1 MIDQDLERRY
11 TDCSE
16 LVEAWKL
23 MLDMINQAVKHPDA
37 IDPQAEEQFLRAKA
51 RIAML
56 HDSFMDSLRHDKPIG
71 TNMIEIVNRS
81 ITLRLMTR
89 ISEAESKKLEIEW
102 HEVFLLLNETV
113 STLNE
118 KRAELAEINEYV
130 FRMGKV
136 IDRMK
141 TNFKSFLRSIYFKLI
156 VASAVACVII
166 FGVPAAGI
174 YDWDNLRDIRPL
186 QPVISGTFWMGRAVG
201 LTTPYFTLQE
211 FSGRAFREPVGGLSH
226 FNHTTDKPKADAARD
241 IADVMMARVRDSD
254 ARTTV
259 REHFETADNYEAFRI
274 VTDGERDTAYLYLFW
289 FRRVNQ
295 AGRVTTLLAPHTGDL
310 DSDFQV
316 TQKANVVAVLFAR
329 NQDFARRIQEN
340 RIDIMAP

>member
-23 MLDMINQAVKHPDA
+23 MLEMINEAVKNPDA
-37 IDPQAEEQFLRAKA
+37 ITPQSEEQFLRAKA

-56 HDSFMDSLRHDKPIG
+56 HDSFMDSLKHDKAVG

-81 ITLRLMTR
+81 ITLRMMTR

-118 KRAELAEINEYV
+118 KRAELGEINE
-130 FRMGKV
+130 FMFKLGKV
-136 IDRMK
+136 VDRMK
-141 TNFKSFLRSIYFKLI
+141 TNFKSFLRSIYFKII
-156 VASAVACVII
+156 VGTAVACVII

-201 LTTPYFTLQE
+201 LSTPYFTIQE
-211 FSGRAFREPVGGLSH
+211 FSTRAFRDPVGGLSH
-226 FNHTTDKPKADAARD
+226 FSHTTEKPKADAARD
-241 IADVMMARVRDSD
+241 IADVMMSRVRDSE
-254 ARTTV
+254 ARTNV
-259 REHFETADNYEAFRI
+259 REHFESAENYEAFRI
-274 VTDGERDTAYLYLFW
+274 VSDGERDTAFLYLFW
-289 FRRVNQ
+289 FRRVGEAN
-295 AGRVTTLLAPHTGDL
+295 RVNLLLGPHSADL

-316 TQKANVVAVLFAR
+316 TQKANVVAVLFGR
-329 NQDFARRIQEN
+329 NQEFTRRIQEN